1 MPSRL
6 RLSGRHLPFGPRVG
20 ARDLDRSAWTAGGL
34 LHAQGDRRSGHA
46 LDRPRCAHP
55 AVRPRSSSPSQQFL
69 RSAGLALRPSRRKT
83 RGRDAKKPSKKAQRL
98 PRCGTH
104 LCVAL
109 YLACYSTH
117 VPPHEHTHTS
127 HMDSHRMVGHTHTL
141 MTHVTHGHGHALTR
155 CPPRRTPSSKALIPN
170 PCGALERLN
179 ISGLHS
185 GLLQAHDGARARR
198 ARRYAL
204 TLVGY

>member
-1 MPSRL
+1 M
-6 RLSGRHLPFGPRVG
+6 PFGPRVG
-20 ARDLDRSAWTAGGL
+20 ARDLDRSAWTAGGH

-69 RSAGLALRPSRRKT
+69 RLQPSPCVRQLT
-83 RGRDAKKPSKKAQRL
+83 EENTGRELSQAVG

-109 YLACYSTH
+109 YPACYSTH
-117 VPPHEHTHTS
+117 VPPHEHSRTS
-127 HMDSHRMVGHTHTL
+127 HMDTHRMVGHTHTL

-179 ISGLHS
+179 SSGLHS
-185 GLLQAHDGARARR
+185 GLLQAHAGCTSSPHAEVRSHSRR
-198 ARRYAL
+198 V
-204 TLVGY
+204 LVGH

>member
-1 MPSRL
+1 M
-6 RLSGRHLPFGPRVG
+6 G
-20 ARDLDRSAWTAGGL
+20 ARDLDRSPWTAGVL

-69 RSAGLALRPSRRKT
+69 RSAALSLAASVTEENTGREPSGKEKTSTVAT
-83 RGRDAKKPSKKAQRL
+83 RGRY
-98 PRCGTH
+98 

-170 PCGALERLN
+170 PCGALKRLN
-179 ISGLHS
+179 SSGLHS

-198 ARRYAL
+198 TRRYAL
-204 TLVGY
+204 TLVGYW